1 MKSKKFIRKA
11 EYPGGSEALRKF
23 IKKNLRYPKEALIHR
38 VEGNVLC
45 KYEVNDEG
53 KVHSISVTNGIGF
66 GCDKEAARIINLL
79 DYSKAKNRGIKV
91 NTKFKITIY
100 FKLPTVKS
108 VKINYIY
115 TRKNN

>member
-1 MKSKKFIRKA
+1 MKLKNFIRKA

-23 IKKNLRYPKEALIHR
+23 IKNHLSYPKEALMHR

-66 GCDKEAARIINLL
+66 GCDKEAMRIIHLL
-79 DYSKAKNRGIKV
+79 NYSQAKNRGVKV
-91 NTKFKITIY
+91 NTKFKITIN
-100 FKLPTVKS
+100 FKLPEVKNI
-108 VKINYIY
+108 KINYIY